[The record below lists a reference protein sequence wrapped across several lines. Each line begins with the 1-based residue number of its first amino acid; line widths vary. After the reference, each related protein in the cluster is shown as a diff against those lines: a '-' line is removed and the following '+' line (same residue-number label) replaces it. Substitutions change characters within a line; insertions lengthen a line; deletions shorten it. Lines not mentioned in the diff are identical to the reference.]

1 MSRLI
6 VKNLPSGMKDERFK
20 TLFGAFGTLTDC
32 ILKFTK
38 DGKFRKFGFVGFKT
52 EEEAQTALKH
62 FNKSYID
69 TSRITVEFCK
79 SFGDPGLSRPWS
91 KHSKKNATEQNPKTP
106 KEQKCQIEGKKDKKK
121 KLVIE
126 ELEHLKED
134 GEFEEFLA
142 VHQSR
147 CNAPTWTNDTLPA
160 KKEQA
165 RKLDDYLNFDSED
178 SEELSEEEEE
188 EDIKGT
194 KSKQK
199 QTQNVALEKEVSD
212 MDYLRSKVV
221 KAEDEKAESDDEESE
236 TDEEN
241 KLKPSTEGNVLL
253 HKDSDYE
260 SEGKKPDSKLEKSA
274 AARRKKK
281 ELEKQTHQNEPT
293 TLHTLKLR
301 GAPFSVKEQVREFFV
316 PMKPVAIRIVKN
328 ANGNTTGYVFV
339 DFQSE
344 DDLEKALKRNKDYMG
359 GRYIE
364 LFKEEN
370 NAPKTKPGR
379 KDDQKWLKR
388 EKKAGEE
395 EEDLSDSGRLFVRN
409 LPYTC
414 TEEDL
419 EKVFSK
425 YGPLSETHFPIDS
438 LTKKPKGFAFI
449 TYMMPEHAVKAFAEL
464 DGEVFQGRMM
474 HILPSTVK
482 KEKAEDDDTLGS
494 STYKRNKAAKDK
506 ASSNSS
512 HNWNTLFMGTNA
524 VADVIAAKYNATKSQ
539 VLDHEG
545 KGSVAVR
552 MALGETQI
560 VQETRQFL
568 VDNGVS
574 LDSFS
579 QASGQRSKTV
589 VLVKNIPAGIQIDEL
604 KKVFEKY
611 GDLGRVLLPSA
622 GITAIVEFL
631 EPTEAKQAFTKLAYS
646 KFQHVPL
653 YLEWAPMDVFC
664 TPMPEKK
671 NPEKKQIN
679 EEDQGDQ
686 TINENEAD
694 DSSDEE
700 EESIPGCTLFVKN
713 LNFLTTEEALIQ
725 AFSKCG
731 SLKSCSISKKK
742 DKTGSLLSMGYGFV
756 EYAKPENANKALKL
770 LQHCMVDDHQ
780 LELKISDRATK
791 SVNPARKLQ
800 KAKKQK
806 VSKILIRN
814 IPFQAKVKE
823 IRELFSTFGEIK
835 TVRLPKKMGGTG
847 AHRGF
852 GFVDFLTK
860 QDAKKAFS
868 ALCHSTHL
876 YGRRLVLEWADSED
890 TVETLRRKTAEHY
903 YDSPKKKKQAEILDE
918 IMDDME
924 EKD

>member
-32 ILKFTK
+32 ILKFTT

-52 EEEAQTALKH
+52 EEEAQAALKH

-69 TSRITVEFCK
+69 TSKIAVEFCK
-79 SFGDPGLSRPWS
+79 SFGDPGLPRPWS
-91 KHSKKNATEQNPKTP
+91 KHSQKNPTGQNPNKA
-106 KEQKCQIEGKKDKKK
+106 KEQKCQTEGKKDKK

-134 GEFEEFLA
+134 EEFDEFVA

-147 CNAPTWTNDTLPA
+147 SSAPTWTNDTLPA
-160 KKEQA
+160 KKEEA
-165 RKLDDYLNFDSED
+165 RKVVDYLNFDSED
-178 SEELSEEEEE
+178 SEELSEEQE

-199 QTQNVALEKEVSD
+199 QTHKNVALKKELSD

-221 KAEDEKAESDDEESE
+221 QAEGEKSESHDEESE
-236 TDEEN
+236 ANGEN
-241 KLKPSTEGNVLL
+241 KLKSSIEGNILL
-253 HKDSDYE
+253 HTDSDYE
-260 SEGKKPDSKLEKSA
+260 SGGKKLEKSA
-274 AARRKKK
+274 PAWRKKK
-281 ELEKQTHQNEPT
+281 ELEKQTHQQPT

-301 GAPFSVKEQVREFFV
+301 GAPFNVKEKQVREFFV
-316 PMKPVAIRIVKN
+316 PTKPVAIRIVKN

-364 LFKEEN
+364 LFREK
-370 NAPKTKPGR
+370 NAQRTKPGR

-388 EKKAGEE
+388 EKKEGEE
-395 EEDLSDSGRLFVRN
+395 EEDISDSGRLFVRN

-425 YGPLSETHFPIDS
+425 YGPLSEIHFPIDS

-449 TYMMPEHAVKAFAEL
+449 TYMMAEHAVKAFAEL
-464 DGEVFQGRMM
+464 DGEVFQGRMI

-482 KEKAEDDDTLGS
+482 KEQAEGDALGS

-524 VADVIAAKYNATKSQ
+524 VADAIAAKYNATKSQ
-539 VLDHEG
+539 VLDDEG

-579 QASGQRSKTV
+579 QGAGKRSKTV
-589 VLVKNIPAGIQIDEL
+589 ILVKNIPAGTQVDEL
-604 KKVFEKY
+604 EKVFKKY

-664 TPMPEKK
+664 TPIPEMKK
-671 NPEKKQIN
+671 AEKKQNI
-679 EEDQGDQ
+679 EEDQSNQAKD
-686 TINENEAD
+686 ENEAD
-694 DSSDEE
+694 DSSEDEE
-700 EESIPGCTLFVKN
+700 ECIPGCTLFVKN
-713 LNFLTTEEALIQ
+713 LNFLTTEETLMK
-725 AFSKCG
+725 AFGKCG
-731 SLKSCSISKKK
+731 SLKNCSISKKK
-742 DKTGSLLSMGYGFV
+742 DRTGFLLSMGYGFV
-756 EYAKPENANKALKL
+756 EYAKPESANKALKL
-770 LQHCMVDDHQ
+770 LQSLRCCIQ
-780 LELKISDRATK
+780 GQPECTLKLAAT
-791 SVNPARKLQ
+791 STLAVSRGNQHALSSLTVPGACCL
-800 KAKKQK
+800 KA
-806 VSKILIRN
+806 ILILLQ
-814 IPFQAKVKE
+814 P
-823 IRELFSTFGEIK
+823 
-835 TVRLPKKMGGTG
+835 
-847 AHRGF
+847 
-852 GFVDFLTK
+852 
-860 QDAKKAFS
+860 
-868 ALCHSTHL
+868 
-876 YGRRLVLEWADSED
+876 
-890 TVETLRRKTAEHY
+890 
-903 YDSPKKKKQAEILDE
+903 
-918 IMDDME
+918 
-924 EKD
+924 